1 MSETVQLDHLLDEK
15 SSAEDEGHKLDEEQR
30 QLKLRVKALTE
41 KIIQELKKKN
51 NVKQKNVNQ
60 LQFDVNDLESQL
72 NALTV
77 STVLEETDE
86 IAKSTEE
93 TLETIVAFPEE
104 TLEEAAILSEEP
116 QETMEDTVSSQ
127 KGPNMVSAT
136 EVAEELDTSSK
147 NKKKRK
153 FF

>member
-1 MSETVQLDHLLDEK
+1 MSETVQLDHLLIEK
-15 SSAEDEGHKLDEEQR
+15 SSVEDEGHRLDEEQK
-30 QLKLRVKALTE
+30 QLKLQVKALTE

-86 IAKSTEE
+86 SAKSTEE

-116 QETMEDTVSSQ
+116 EETMEDTVSSP
-127 KGPNMVSAT
+127 KEPNMVSAT
-136 EVAEELDTSSK
+136 EVAEEIDTSSK